1 MHLLNIVR
9 KLIFFRNYSWKL
21 LLVGSFLKLFSYHS
35 FSIWLGPIKID
46 KNLTLSS
53 PIINSIQTVISFLTS
68 GVPYCQFIIFL
79 CLTIWAGR
87 VIYFYFL
94 FKKSCIQ
101 GWYLSF
107 IKFTFA
113 KSNSNWCFTD
123 TSFMYWVNFLIITY
137 IHQGQLF

>member
-1 MHLLNIVR
+1 MSGNYFL
-9 KLIFFRNYSWKL
+9 RNYSWKL
-21 LLVGSFLKLFSYHS
+21 LFGWKFLKIILILFVFNFLIQYK
-35 FSIWLGPIKID
+35 LT

-53 PIINSIQTVISFLTS
+53 SIINSIQTVISFLTS